1 MKKLTFI
8 FSLSLAFILS
18 SFNSPV
24 NDGVVISN
32 QDGEFVYDFV
42 EEMPTFPGGDE
53 GLKKYIAD
61 HLVYPKKL
69 KKEGIG
75 GRVFVA
81 AIIEK
86 DGEVTHETAY
96 KGINKKLEYEA
107 LRLVQGMPN
116 WIPGKHKGK
125 VVRVKVVIPVEFK

>member
-1 MKKLTFI
+1 MKNLTFI
-8 FSLSLAFILS
+8 LSLSLAFILS
-18 SFNSPV
+18 SFNSPI
-24 NDGVVISN
+24 NDGVLITY
-32 QDGEFVYDFV
+32 QDGDFVYDFV
-42 EEMPTFPGGDE
+42 EEMPSFPGGDE
-53 GLKKYIAD
+53 GLKKYITD

-69 KKEGIG
+69 KKDGIG
-75 GRVFVA
+75 GKVFVS